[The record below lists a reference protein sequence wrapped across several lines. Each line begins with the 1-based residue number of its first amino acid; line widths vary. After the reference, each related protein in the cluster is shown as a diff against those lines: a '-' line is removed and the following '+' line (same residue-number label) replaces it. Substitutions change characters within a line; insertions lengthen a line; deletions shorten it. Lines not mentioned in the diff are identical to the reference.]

1 MTWRVVT
8 IATLFF
14 TNMTTNVGLL
24 CYNMIELI
32 EEVKNNERQ

>member
-1 MTWRVVT
+1 MTWRVAA

-14 TNMTTNVGLL
+14 TDMTTNVRLL

-32 EEVKNNERQ
+32 EEVKNNER